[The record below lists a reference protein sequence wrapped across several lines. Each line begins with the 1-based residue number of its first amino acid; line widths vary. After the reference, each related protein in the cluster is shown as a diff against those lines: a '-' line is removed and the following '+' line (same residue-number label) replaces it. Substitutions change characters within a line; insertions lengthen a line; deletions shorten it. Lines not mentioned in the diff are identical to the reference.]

1 MTYRSLLAATALAS
15 ALASGAW
22 AQTLTIGLP
31 TAPTSIDPLYQQIG
45 SNHEL
50 SIHMFDTLLRMDPNM
65 QVLPGLALEWGPTDD
80 PSVWEFK
87 LRDDVTFHNGEKFTA
102 HDAVFSFRRAMEIP
116 GAPSTYRRL
125 MAQVDTEKTVAID
138 DTTLH
143 IHTKG
148 PFPLLPRM
156 VAGLPIVSRGIG
168 PDALPAQFND
178 GTLAHG
184 TGPYRFV
191 EYLPADRL
199 VVEANPDYWGDAPKW
214 ERVVF
219 RFISSGPARVA
230 SLLARDVDV
239 ISAVPTTDVPVLE
252 ANPGFDVACTASTRL
267 IHWAMDVSRE
277 VAQHITAK
285 DGSEIPN
292 PLRDL
297 RVRQAISM
305 AIDRDVIV
313 DTVMN
318 GLAIKTN
325 QFVAEGFAGY
335 NPDVQPPEPDLVAA
349 RALMAEAGLA
359 DGFRMTIHATND
371 RYVND
376 SAQAQAVAQML
387 ARIGIEVEVVT
398 QPVANFFN
406 RARDR
411 EFTFNMVGFGAVSGE
426 ASSIMSPVLV
436 SGSLNNYGDWENEEF
451 NRVYAEALST
461 VDMAEH
467 EVLLLEAVAI
477 AMADVPVIPTHTQ
490 VACWATRQGL
500 EMTPYSDEYTRAD
513 VVTAR

>member
-1 MTYRSLLAATALAS
+1 MRYRTLLAASAITS
-15 ALASGAW
+15 ALVSGAW

-50 SIHMFDTLLRMDPNM
+50 SIHMFDTLLRMDPTM
-65 QVLPGLALEWGPTDD
+65 QVLPGLALEWGPTED
-80 PSVWEFK
+80 PSVWQFK

-102 HDAVFSFRRAMEIP
+102 HDVVFSFRRALEIP
-116 GAPSTYRRL
+116 GAPATYSRL
-125 MAQVDTEKTVAID
+125 MAQVDTEKTEAID

-143 IHTKG
+143 VHTKG
-148 PFPLLPRM
+148 AFPLLPRM
-156 VAGLPIVSRGIG
+156 LAGLPIVSRSIG

-178 GTLAHG
+178 GTLTYG

-199 VVEANPDYWGDAPKW
+199 IVEANPEYWGDAPKW
-214 ERVVF
+214 KRVVF
-219 RFISSGPARVA
+219 RFVSSGPARTA
-230 SLLARDVDV
+230 SLLAGDVDL
-239 ISAVPTTDVPVLE
+239 ISAVATTDVPVLE
-252 ANPGFDVACTASTRL
+252 ANPAFDVACTASTRL
-267 IHWAMDVSRE
+267 IHWAMDVSRD

-285 DGSEIPN
+285 DGSEIAN

-297 RVRQAISM
+297 RVRQAISI
-305 AIDRDVIV
+305 AIDRDAIV
-313 DTVMN
+313 ETVMN

-325 QFVAEGFAGY
+325 QFVAKGFAGY
-335 NPDVQPPEPDLVAA
+335 NPDVQPPEHDLVAA

-376 SAQAQAVAQML
+376 SAQSQALAQML
-387 ARIGIEVEVVT
+387 ARIGIEVEVIT

-406 RARDR
+406 RARER
-411 EFTFNMVGFGAVSGE
+411 EFTFNMVGFAAVSGE

-436 SGSLNNYGDWENEEF
+436 SGSLNNYGGWESEDF
-451 NRVYAEALST
+451 NRVYAAALDT
-461 VDMAEH
+461 VDIAEH
-467 EVLLLEAVAI
+467 DALLLEAVAI

-490 VACWATRQGL
+490 VACWATRAGL

-513 VVTAR
+513 VVAVR